1 MKILHVNYH
10 AGRGGAATAA
20 LRLHRELLKQGA
32 DSRMLVI
39 ERGDYMEPGII
50 QAPPRIVRFCRFMQH
65 LEAALLRNGSNIAL
79 MPRSLNLF
87 NTGIGRMVTE
97 LAPDIIHLHWINGAM
112 LGIPELAQLPGP
124 LVWTLH
130 DGWAYCGTEHHH
142 RSGDCGYRDGY
153 GAEQDRL
160 DRWNWRRK
168 RNAWKSW
175 RFRTVGP
182 SSWITGEA
190 AESILLKHTAPL
202 RIFNGVDLS
211 LFSPG
216 DRMEAR
222 RALGIGAQERII
234 MFGAASLCDRNKG
247 GAELLQALEI
257 LKKRGITGVR
267 LLLAGAED
275 GKDLWPFPVVRCG
288 LVREERELARWYRA
302 ADLFVLASKLDN
314 LPNML
319 LEAGACGTPLV
330 AFRTGGIP
338 DIIRPGV
345 NGFLAEPFLPESLA
359 DSMEYVWNFPAGEL
373 RGGARSVAVKHFD
386 ICRCAEQYLVL
397 YGEMLKKSVSRDF

>member
-10 AGRGGAATAA
+10 AGRGGAAIAA

-32 DSRMLVI
+32 DSRMLVV
-39 ERGDYMEPGII
+39 ERNGCTDPEIMQI
-50 QAPPRIVRFCRFMQH
+50 PPWTVKFCRIMQH
-65 LEAALLRNGSNIAL
+65 IEAVMLRNGSNISL

-87 NTGIGRMVTE
+87 NTGIGRMITE
-97 LAPDIIHLHWINGAM
+97 LAPDIIHLHWINGGM
-112 LGIPELAQLPGP
+112 LGIPELAQLPAP

-142 RSGDCGYRDGY
+142 RNGDCGYRDGY
-153 GAEQDRL
+153 GAAQDRL

-168 RNAWKSW
+168 RNAWKNW
-175 RFRTVGP
+175 RFRSVGP

-202 RIFNGVDLS
+202 RIPNGVDLT
-211 LFSPG
+211 LFSPEG
-216 DRMEAR
+216 RETAR
-222 RALGIGAQERII
+222 RALGIGEQERII
-234 MFGAASLCDRNKG
+234 MFGAVSLGDRNKG

-257 LKKRGITGVR
+257 LKKRGTAGVR

-288 LVREERELARWYRA
+288 LIREERELARWYRA

-338 DIIRPGV
+338 DIIQPGV
-345 NGFLAEPFLPESLA
+345 NGFLAAPFQPESLA
-359 DSMEYVWNFPAGEL
+359 DCMEYVWNSPIGKL
-373 RGGARSVAVKHFD
+373 RNGARSVAVKYFD
-386 ICRCAEQYLVL
+386 IRRSAAQYLTL
-397 YGEMLKKSVSRDF
+397 YREMLPQAPVRNF